1 MGTYILVLLQEEKRL
16 NPKVS
21 ICVPTYNRADSLRR
35 CLASLI
41 ALTYPNVEII
51 VGDNNSTD
59 HTQQII
65 SQFPTVK
72 YIQETRQGLSF
83 VRNSLLAACS
93 DDSKYVGFIDDD
105 ESRAPTWVQDMMQG
119 FSDPSVAVAGGPYRN
134 VYLGV
139 LPDWIPEYIYPRS
152 FQERSEIVITNVFPG
167 IPGGNALCR
176 LDAIRKKCVSFDTL
190 LGRTPKRSL
199 SGEDNKFFQQV
210 TEPVYTYAFV
220 YHAWVYHYI
229 PEERL
234 TFRYIVHLNFWDSV
248 SEYCHR
254 KHAFIYWGKNLFK
267 LFVHSISVIFSLFTF
282 NRKYIVNRYLK
293 LVRNVGY
300 LYGPL
305 FKILQGS
312 R

>member
-105 ESRAPTWVQDMMQG
+105 ESLAPTWVQDMMQG

-167 IPGGNALCR
+167 IPGGNGEAVEEFQNPAEPADGYEFLRHDEADGPRTDEGKEQRVPVRDVVGDDDGVDGAEALH
-176 LDAIRKKCVSFDTL
+176 IRSPIPGTFPPAP
-190 LGRTPKRSL
+190 RNSL
-199 SGEDNKFFQQV
+199 PPRE
-210 TEPVYTYAFV
+210 
-220 YHAWVYHYI
+220 
-229 PEERL
+229 
-234 TFRYIVHLNFWDSV
+234 
-248 SEYCHR
+248 
-254 KHAFIYWGKNLFK
+254 
-267 LFVHSISVIFSLFTF
+267 
-282 NRKYIVNRYLK
+282 
-293 LVRNVGY
+293 
-300 LYGPL
+300 
-305 FKILQGS
+305 
-312 R
+312 